1 MTVDK
6 KTKHAGPHS
15 KRREPGSRRRGA
27 ALEQA
32 LLDATWEELQA
43 VGYGD
48 LTMDGVAAR
57 AGTSKAVLYRRWPNR
72 ARLVLAA
79 MRQHGGSIAGRP
91 PDTGSLRRDDL
102 AVLRHMRDRFAQ
114 IGPDTVQGIIADLD
128 DLPRDALEITPDL
141 VTTMLERAAKRGEA
155 RPDRITHR
163 IASVPGDL
171 LRHEMLTTRT
181 APPDRVLAEIVD
193 EVFLPLVRPCNQ

>member
-1 MTVDK
+1 MTTG
-6 KTKHAGPHS
+6 KTTTHPWPRS
-15 KRREPGSRRRGA
+15 NRREPGSRRRGA

-32 LLDATWEELQA
+32 LLEAAWDELHA
-43 VGYGD
+43 VGYAD

-72 ARLVLAA
+72 VQLVLAA

-91 PDTGSLRRDDL
+91 PDTGSLRRDVL

-114 IGPDTVQGIIADLD
+114 IGPDTVQGIIAELD
-128 DLPRDALEITPDL
+128 DLPRDALEITPDV
-141 VTTMLERAAKRGEA
+141 VTTILERAAERGEA
-155 RPDRITHR
+155 RPDRITRR

-181 APPDRVLAEIVD
+181 APPDRILAEIVD
-193 EVFLPLVRPCNQ
+193 EVFLPLVRPCGQ